1 MQRRRHKLKRSRT
14 NRIGSLRSGMS
25 LLEVMLALM
34 LLATSIG
41 VMAQLIGIG
50 MRAAADARALTRAE
64 VMAESIMAELTS
76 GSAIPTSVMNA
87 PCPYDVRW
95 SYSVILEQTPYTG
108 MVLVLVVVQQA
119 DTTKMPVQYS
129 LARLLRDPSMPI
141 PQDPEEVESSSSS
154 SSTTGSS
161 TSSETSS

>member
-1 MQRRRHKLKRSRT
+1 MQRHHPTSNALRT
-14 NRIGSLRSGMS
+14 NRIGSLRTGMS

-76 GSAIPTSVMNA
+76 GAAIPTSVMNA

-141 PQDPEEVESSSSS
+141 PQDPEEVETSSSSS
-154 SSTTGSS
+154 SSTSS